1 MMLDNSG
8 KRWRVGGTSVEAIE
22 AIYQQRLDEFCSVVA
37 AITRDRAGALDVV
50 HEAFV
55 SALRSRASF
64 AARGSLSAWLWRIV
78 VNAARDHQRQTGSQ
92 SAEWHDR
99 HAAARNEGFHEGLG
113 DVAVAI
119 QALPERQR
127 IAVFLRYYADLDYQ
141 QIGEVL
147 GIATG
152 TVSATLSAAH
162 RTLHTQLDEVPR

>member
-1 MMLDNSG
+1 MLDNLD
-8 KRWRVGGTSVEAIE
+8 KRRRVDGSSVEAIE

-37 AITRDRAGALDVV
+37 AITRDRDAALDIV

-55 SALRSRASF
+55 SALRSRARF

-78 VNAARDHQRQTGSQ
+78 VNAARDHRRQTGSQ
-92 SAEWHDR
+92 FTEWHDGY
-99 HAAARNEGFHEGLG
+99 AVARNEGGLHEGLG
-113 DVAVAI
+113 DVATAI

-127 IAVFLRYYADLDYQ
+127 LAVFLRYYADLSYQ

-152 TVSATLSAAH
+152 TVSATLNAAH

>member
-1 MMLDNSG
+1 MLDDFG
-8 KRWRVGGTSVEAIE
+8 KRRRVSGSSVEAIG
-22 AIYQQRLDEFCSVVA
+22 AIYEQRLDEFCSVAA
-37 AITRDRAGALDVV
+37 AITRDRDGALDIV

-55 SALRSRASF
+55 SALRSRARF

-78 VNAARDHQRQTGSQ
+78 VNAARDHRRRAGSPL
-92 SAEWHDR
+92 AEWQDGYP
-99 HAAARNEGFHEGLG
+99 AARHDGLHAGPG
-113 DVAVAI
+113 DVAAAI

-127 IAVFLRYYADLDYQ
+127 LAVFLRYYADLDYQ

-152 TVSATLSAAH
+152 TVSATLNAAH